1 MTLCHYAENHCA
13 ECCHL
18 FIVMLNVIMLS
29 VIIMLSVVMLSAVML
44 NVIMLNVIMLNVIML
59 NVVTLNVVMLNVVML
74 NVVMLSVMSPVL
86 ISAWPRFTA
95 TKFSVEFAPMIISNI
110 FWILLKNSAIKNE
123 FKINQKTKRHG
134 QKKWKNK

>member
-1 MTLCHYAENHCA
+1 MTLCHYAECHCA
-13 ECCHL
+13 ECRHL

-29 VIIMLSVVMLSAVML
+29 VVMPRAVMLNVVML
-44 NVIMLNVIMLNVIML
+44 NVIM
-59 NVVTLNVVMLNVVML
+59 LNVVMLNVVML
-74 NVVMLSVMSPVL
+74 NFVMLCVVLPVL
-86 ISAWPRFTA
+86 ISAWPKFTA

-134 QKKWKNK
+134 QKKMEK